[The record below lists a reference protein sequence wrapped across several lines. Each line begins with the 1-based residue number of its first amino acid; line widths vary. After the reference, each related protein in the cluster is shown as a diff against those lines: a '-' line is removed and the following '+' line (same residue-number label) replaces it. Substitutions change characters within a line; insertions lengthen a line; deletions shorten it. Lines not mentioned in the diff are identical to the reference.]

1 MDEDKRIEEDRYLYA
16 IGQQDFKTLRLDEAH
31 YVDKTQYIEKILSG
45 KGKYFFL
52 ARPRRF
58 GKSLFL
64 STMRYFFQGDR
75 ELFKG
80 LYADTMDWD
89 WQPRPVLHLD
99 LNTGD
104 YTSPSGLESTFES
117 NLRRWEEDFEID
129 VKDDSYANRFE
140 TILKTVHK
148 KTGKQCIILVDEY
161 DKPLVKNLNKNN
173 FEAYREKLAAL
184 YSNFKTCSDDIQ
196 LVFMTGVSR
205 FSKLSVFSGLNNL
218 KDLTFSDEYADICG
232 ITEKELEVN
241 FQNGIKALAKENEI
255 SYEKA
260 HALLKKN
267 YDGYKFAKNGSEIYN
282 PWSLLNCL
290 CDRHISN
297 YWNETGFPSLLIEAL
312 SRLKVNLQEY
322 LDVYCDEDELK
333 GFDLLDP
340 KPIALMYQTGYLTI
354 KGYNKRM
361 QRYHLGIPNNE
372 VKKGFFKLL
381 LPKYVKV
388 RTGDSNYVL
397 NDIMVSIYLGKP
409 EKFME
414 ALQIFFAGV
423 PYKLKMDNEN
433 NFQNAFY
440 LLMSLIG
447 IETDAEVMTSDG
459 SIDMVIKTEDFI
471 YIIEL
476 KYDGTPQSALRQI
489 DDKEYALKYKNDP
502 RRIIKIGANFSSK
515 TRRISSWLIE

>member
-1 MDEDKRIEEDRYLYA
+1 MEKDRSIEEDKYLYA

-31 YVDKTQYIEKILSG
+31 YVDKTQYIERILRGRS
-45 KGKYFFL
+45 KYFFL

-64 STMRYFFQGDR
+64 SAMRYFFQGERD
-75 ELFKG
+75 LFKG
-80 LYADTMDWD
+80 LYADSMDWD
-89 WQPRPVLHLD
+89 WQSRPVLHLD
-99 LNTGD
+99 LNAGE
-104 YTSPSGLESTFES
+104 YTSPD
-117 NLRRWEEDFEID
+117 NLDIVIDNLLREWEKKYSIVAETRD
-129 VKDDSYANRFE
+129 VTTRFRNV
-140 TILKTVHK
+140 IKVAHHQ
-148 KTGKQCIILVDEY
+148 TGRQCIILVDEY
-161 DKPLVKNLNKNN
+161 DKPLVKNLNKDN

-184 YSNFKTCSDDIQ
+184 YSNFKTCADDIQ

-218 KDLTFSDEYADICG
+218 RDITFDDEFADICG
-232 ITEKELEVN
+232 ITEKELYDY
-241 FQNGIKALAKENEI
+241 FKIGISALAEEYEI
-255 SYEKA
+255 SFDRACAK
-260 HALLKKN
+260 LKKN
-267 YDGYKFAKNGSEIYN
+267 YDGYRFAKRGSDIYN

-290 CDRHISN
+290 ASHSISN
-297 YWNETGFPSLLIEAL
+297 YWNETGFPSLLVESL
-312 SRLKVNLQEY
+312 SRIRVNLQEY
-322 LDVYCDEDELK
+322 LDIYCDEDELK

-354 KGYNKRM
+354 KSYNKRLHK
-361 QRYHLGIPNNE
+361 YHLGIPNNE
-372 VKKGFFKLL
+372 VKQGFFKLL
-381 LPKYVKV
+381 LPRYVHVKV
-388 RTGDSNYVL
+388 GDTSYVL
-397 NDIMVSIYLGKP
+397 NNLIVSLILGNP

-433 NFQNAFY
+433 NFQNAFF

-476 KYDGTPQSALRQI
+476 KYDGTPQAALRQI
-489 DDKEYALKYKNDP
+489 NEKEYALRYQNDP

>member
-1 MDEDKRIEEDRYLYA
+1 MEEDKYRYA

-31 YVDKTQYIEKILSG
+31 YVDKTQYIEKILKRKS
-45 KGKYFFL
+45 KYYFL

-64 STMRYFFQGDR
+64 STMRYFFEGQRD
-75 ELFKG
+75 LFKG
-80 LYADTMDWD
+80 LHIDSTDWD
-89 WQPRPVLHLD
+89 WQPVPVLYLD
-99 LNTGD
+99 LNAGEYTNPNNLDIVVDNILSKWEQKYNIKTRSEDSTTRFSNVIEAAHLHTG
-104 YTSPSGLESTFES
+104 
-117 NLRRWEEDFEID
+117 RQ
-129 VKDDSYANRFE
+129 V
-140 TILKTVHK
+140 V
-148 KTGKQCIILVDEY
+148 ILVDEY
-161 DKPLVKNLNKNN
+161 DKPLVKNLNKDN
-173 FEAYREKLAAL
+173 FAAYREKLAAL
-184 YSNFKTCSDDIQ
+184 YSNFKTCADHIR

-218 KDLTFSDEYADICG
+218 SDITFDDEFADICG
-232 ITEKELEVN
+232 ITEKELQDN
-241 FQNGIKALAKENEI
+241 FQEGINALAIKYKTTRN
-255 SYEKA
+255 KA
-260 HALLKKN
+260 CARLRKN
-267 YDGYKFAKNGSEIYN
+267 YDGYKFAAEGSDIYN

-290 CDRHISN
+290 NQRKIAN
-297 YWNETGFPSLLIEAL
+297 YWNETGFPSILVEAL
-312 SRLKVNLQEY
+312 SRLKVNLQNY
-322 LDVYCDEDELK
+322 LDIYCDEDELK

-354 KGYNKRM
+354 KSFNERM
-361 QRYHLGIPNNE
+361 QKYRLGIPNNE

-381 LPKYVKV
+381 LPHYVKV
-388 RTGDSNYVL
+388 RQGDTSYVL
-397 NDIMVSIYLGKP
+397 NNIVVSLMLGKP
-409 EKFME
+409 EEFMK

-476 KYDGTPQSALRQI
+476 KYDGTPEAAIRQI
-489 DDKEYALKYKNDP
+489 DDKEYALRYQGDP
-502 RRIIKIGANFSSK
+502 RQIIKIGVNFSSK
-515 TRRISSWLIE
+515 TRRISSWVIQ